1 MAAQTAHLLEEN
13 HMKIILKIERFNPL
27 EDTKPYF
34 KEYTVEA
41 EKTDRIV
48 ELLVRIKRNQ
58 DGSLAFR
65 KSCAHGVCGSDAM
78 RINGTE
84 RLACKVL
91 VRDVAQK
98 NNETITLQPLRNLPV
113 EKDLMVDQK
122 EFFKRYASVKPFL
135 INDEKKPE
143 KEWHQTPE
151 DREKIDE
158 ATRCILCESCYSA
171 CPVLQETNPLFL
183 GPAQV
188 VQASRFND
196 DSRDRG
202 FAERLDILDT
212 PNGIWSCE
220 NHFQC
225 TKVCPRGIKVTKLI
239 NLLKRKIK
247 KHQKGGFI

>member
-1 MAAQTAHLLEEN
+1 
-13 HMKIILKIERFNPL
+13 MKVNLRIERFNPL
-27 EDTKPYF
+27 EDKKPFF
-34 KEYTVEA
+34 KEYRVEA

-48 ELLVRIKRNQ
+48 DLLIHIKRNQ

-91 VRDVAQK
+91 VQDVVQNDK
-98 NNETITLQPLRNLPV
+98 KTIIIQPLRNLPV
-113 EKDLMVDQK
+113 EKDLMVDQR
-122 EFFKRYASVKPFL
+122 EFFKRYTSVKPFL
-135 INDEKKPE
+135 INEEKKPR
-143 KEWHQTPE
+143 KEWNQTPVE
-151 DREKIDE
+151 REKIDD
-158 ATRCILCESCYSA
+158 ATKCILCESCYSA

-188 VQASRFND
+188 VQAQRFND
-196 DSRDRG
+196 DNRDRG
-202 FAERLDILDT
+202 FVARLDILDT
-212 PNGIWSCE
+212 PNGIWSCD

-225 TKVCPRGIKVTKLI
+225 TKICPRSIKVTKLI

-247 KHQKGGFI
+247 KYLEEKNHSGNV

>member
-1 MAAQTAHLLEEN
+1 
-13 HMKIILKIERFNPL
+13 MKVILRIERFNPA
-27 EDTKPYF
+27 EDKKPYF
-34 KEYTVEA
+34 KDYTLAA
-41 EKTDRIV
+41 EKTDRLV
-48 ELLVRIKRNQ
+48 ELLVRIKRNI

-98 NNETITLQPLRNLPV
+98 DNDVITLQPLRNLPV
-113 EKDLMVDQK
+113 EKDLMVDQA
-122 EFFKRYASVKPFL
+122 EFFKRYTSVKPFL
-135 INDEKKPE
+135 INDEEKPAR
-143 KEWHQTPE
+143 EWLQTPAG
-151 DREKIDE
+151 RAKIDE

-171 CPVLQETNPLFL
+171 CPVLQETNPAFL

-202 FAERLDILDT
+202 FAQRLPALDT
-212 PNGIWSCE
+212 PAGIWACE

-225 TKVCPRGIKVTKLI
+225 TKVCPREIKVTKII
-239 NLLKRKIK
+239 NLLKRKINK
-247 KHQKGGFI
+247 YKEK